1 MLECVIAVLTKKFMM
16 RIKMPKKSPVVDIE
30 LSVLKWLI
38 DSSGW
43 SNDEIAKRLNTSTQN
58 IQKIVA
64 GEKKPTFRQLQELSG
79 IFKRPIAAF
88 LLSKPKAEKPKPK
101 DYRLLPDKVDKFDK
115 KTLLVLRKTRRLQEL
130 SKELS
135 RNIKYETKTKL
146 EKAKVTD
153 NPEKIAEKYRNIFEL
168 TLEKQRRFKTAY
180 ELFHYLRDLLED
192 MNIYV
197 FQFSMPVEDA
207 RGFVFVD
214 DNPNV
219 IVVNTKDNIEARL
232 FSLMHEFGH
241 ILLGES
247 VIDLPDVASSSK
259 DRIELWCNTF
269 SASFLLPKPVAKD
282 IFIENKTVLTQ
293 RKTLNYLSR
302 KYKVSKAMLLLS
314 MRKLNFIQKK
324 DYDNILNQ
332 FKPDLKKEKA
342 TKGGGGVPSD
352 RKTLSEVGNKFISL
366 VANNYDREFITYTDA
381 LNYLSIK
388 SKNFDKVLAKAKK

>member
-1 MLECVIAVLTKKFMM
+1 
-16 RIKMPKKSPVVDIE
+16 MPKKSPVVDIE
-30 LSVLKWLI
+30 LPVLKWLI

-43 SNDEIAKRLNTSTQN
+43 PNDEIAKRLNTSTQN

-64 GEKKPTFRQLQELSG
+64 GEKKPTFRQLQKLSG

-101 DYRLLPDKVDKFDK
+101 DYRLLPGKVDKFDK
-115 KTLLVLRKTRRLQEL
+115 KTLLVLRKARRLQEL

-135 RNIKYETKTKL
+135 GNIKYETKTKL
-146 EKAKVTD
+146 EKAKITN
-153 NPEKIAEKYRNIFEL
+153 NPEKIAEKYRGIFEL
-168 TLEKQRRFKTAY
+168 TLEKQRKFKTAY
-180 ELFHYLRDLLED
+180 ELFHYLRDILED

-214 DNPNV
+214 DSPNV
-219 IVVNTKDNIEARL
+219 IVVNTKDIIEARL

-247 VIDLPDVASSSK
+247 VIDLPDVASSGK
-259 DRIELWCNTF
+259 GQIESWCNAF
-269 SASFLLPKPVAKD
+269 SASFLLPKHVAND
-282 IFIENKTVLTQ
+282 IFVENKAVLTQ
-293 RKTLNYLSR
+293 RKTLNSLSK

-314 MRKLNFIQKK
+314 MKKLNFIQKK

-332 FKPDLKKEKA
+332 FRSDLKIEKEKA
-342 TKGGGGVPSD
+342 AKGGGGVPSD

>member
-1 MLECVIAVLTKKFMM
+1 
-16 RIKMPKKSPVVDIE
+16 MPKKSPVVDIE
-30 LSVLKWLI
+30 VLVLKWLI

-43 SNDEIAKRLNTSTQN
+43 TDVEIAKRLGTSTQN
-58 IQKIVA
+58 IQKIIA
-64 GEKKPTFRQLQELSG
+64 GEKKPTFKQLQELST

-88 LLSKPKAEKPKPK
+88 LLSKPKPEKPKPK
-101 DYRLLPDKVDKFDK
+101 DYRLLPEKIDRFDK

-135 RNIKYETKTKL
+135 RNIKYDTKTKL
-146 EKAKVTD
+146 EKAKTSD
-153 NPEKIAEKYRNIFEL
+153 NPEKIAEKYREIFEL
-168 TLEKQRRFKTAY
+168 TLDKQKKFKTAY
-180 ELFHYLRDLLED
+180 ELFHYLRDFLED

-207 RGFVFVD
+207 RGFVLVD
-214 DNPNV
+214 DSPNV
-219 IVVNTKDNIEARL
+219 IVVNTKDSIEARL

-247 VIDLPDVASSSK
+247 VIDLPDVTFSSK
-259 DRIELWCNTF
+259 DRIESWCNAF
-269 SASFLLPKPVAKD
+269 SAAFLLPQPIARD
-282 IFIENKTVLTQ
+282 IFIENKPTLTQ

-314 MRKLNFIQKK
+314 MTKLDFITKR
-324 DYDNILNQ
+324 DYDDILNQ
-332 FKPDLKKEKA
+332 FKPNLKKEKDKA
-342 TKGGGGVPSD
+342 AKGGGGVPSD
-352 RKTLSEVGNKFISL
+352 RKALAEMGNKFISL

>member
-1 MLECVIAVLTKKFMM
+1 
-16 RIKMPKKSPVVDIE
+16 MPKRSPVVDIE

-43 SNDEIAKRLNTSTQN
+43 SDEEIAKRLGTSTQN
-58 IQKIVA
+58 IQKIIA
-64 GEKKPTFRQLQELSG
+64 GEKKPTFRQLQELST
-79 IFKRPIAAF
+79 IFKRPIAVF
-88 LLSKPKAEKPKPK
+88 LLSKPKPEKPKPK
-101 DYRLLPDKVDKFDK
+101 DYRLIPEKVDKFDK

-135 RNIKYETKTKL
+135 RNIKYETKTRL
-146 EKAKVTD
+146 EKAKTSD
-153 NPEKIAEKYRNIFEL
+153 NPEKIAEKYREIIEL
-168 TLEKQRRFKTAY
+168 TLDKQKKFKTAY
-180 ELFHYLRDLLED
+180 ELFHYLRDVLED

-197 FQFSMPVEDA
+197 FQFSIPVEDA
-207 RGFVFVD
+207 RGFVLVD
-214 DNPNV
+214 DSPNV
-219 IVVNTKDNIEARL
+219 IVVNTKDSIEARL

-259 DRIELWCNTF
+259 DKIESWCNAF
-269 SASFLLPKPVAKD
+269 SAAFLLPKPIARD
-282 IFIENKTVLTQ
+282 IFIENKPALTQ

-314 MRKLNFIQKK
+314 MTKLNFITKK
-324 DYDNILNQ
+324 DFGDILNQ
-332 FKPDLKKEKA
+332 FKPDLKKEKEKTA
-342 TKGGGGVPSD
+342 KGGGGVPSD
-352 RKTLSEVGNKFISL
+352 RKALAEMGNKFISL

>member
-1 MLECVIAVLTKKFMM
+1 MEITKNAQK
-16 RIKMPKKSPVVDIE
+16 IPVVDIE

-43 SNDEIAKRLNTSTQN
+43 AEEEIAKRLGTSTQN
-58 IQKIVA
+58 IQKIIA
-64 GEKKPTFRQLQELSG
+64 GEKKPTFRQLKELS
-79 IFKRPIAAF
+79 IMFKRPIAAF
-88 LLSKPKAEKPKPK
+88 LLSKPKPEKPKPK
-101 DYRLLPDKVDKFDK
+101 DYRLLPERVDKFDK

-135 RNIKYETKTKL
+135 RNIKYDTKTKL
-146 EKAKVTD
+146 EKAKTSD
-153 NPEKIAEKYRNIFEL
+153 SPEKIAEKYREIFEL
-168 TLEKQRRFKTAY
+168 TLDKQKKFKTAY
-180 ELFHYLRDLLED
+180 ELFHYLRDVLED

-207 RGFVFVD
+207 RGFVLVD
-214 DNPNV
+214 DSPNV
-219 IVVNTKDNIEARL
+219 IVVNTKDSIEARL

-247 VIDLPDVASSSK
+247 VIDLPDVASSTK
-259 DRIELWCNTF
+259 DKIESWCNAF
-269 SASFLLPKPVAKD
+269 SAAFLLPKSIAKD
-282 IFIENKTVLTQ
+282 IFTENKPALTQ

-314 MRKLNFIQKK
+314 MTKLDFITKK
-324 DYDNILNQ
+324 DLRDILNQ
-332 FKPDLKKEKA
+332 FKPDLKKEKEKA
-342 TKGGGGVPSD
+342 AKGGGGVPSD
-352 RKTLSEVGNKFISL
+352 RKALAEMGNKFISL
-366 VANNYDREFITYTDA
+366 VANNYDRDFITYTDA

>member
-1 MLECVIAVLTKKFMM
+1 
-16 RIKMPKKSPVVDIE
+16 MPKKLPIVDIE

-43 SNDEIAKRLNTSTQN
+43 SDYEIAKRLNTSTQN
-58 IQKIVA
+58 IKMILT
-64 GEKKPTFRQLQELSG
+64 GEKKLTFRQVQELSK

-88 LLSKPKAEKPKPK
+88 LLSKPKTEKPKPK
-101 DYRLLPDKVDKFDK
+101 DYRLLPEKVNKFDK

-135 RNIKYETKTKL
+135 RNIKYETKIKL
-146 EKAKVTD
+146 EKAKVTV
-153 NPEKIAEKYRNIFEL
+153 NPEQIAEKYRNLFKL
-168 TLEKQRRFKTAY
+168 TLEKQRKFKTAY
-180 ELFHYLRDLLED
+180 ELFHYLRDVLED

-197 FQFSMPVEDA
+197 FQYSMPVEDA

-214 DNPNV
+214 ESPNV
-219 IVVNTKDNIEARL
+219 IVVNTKDSIEARL
-232 FSLMHEFGH
+232 FSLMHEFSH

-247 VIDLPDVASSSK
+247 AIDLPDVASSSK
-259 DRIELWCNTF
+259 NKIESWCNAF
-269 SASFLLPKPVAKD
+269 SASFLLPKSVANN
-282 IFIENKTVLTQ
+282 IFIENKATLTQ

-332 FKPDLKKEKA
+332 FKPDMKKEKVG
-342 TKGGGGVPSD
+342 KGGGGVSVD
-352 RKTLSEVGNKFISL
+352 RKIHSEVGNKFISL